1 MKPEPPP
8 PLATLLAKLVDH
20 GLDEAEHAKLEEIL
34 TKNPAARDYYRL
46 YLATH
51 LDLNEVIS
59 DMGFEPSPRPGWLRR
74 FQVPLAVAALI
85 PLAMGIF
92 LWGPWRD
99 SRGDPGTE
107 ALAVTSAAHGV
118 KWNLATKPAAG
129 LELHAGRIRLA
140 SGKLSMT
147 LRGGQIAT
155 IAAPSEFQLI
165 DETEIFLHQGNASL
179 RITGDPKP
187 FTIRVPHGEVV
198 DLGTEFSVNV
208 AADGTADVWVFEG
221 KALVSLTSGSSKR
234 EQQSLIAG
242 QSVRIA
248 QSLAPSPSTATDFVR
263 PLVEA
268 SPSDPSRAIIADF
281 SADFPASSLG
291 SGQPFS
297 GSEKLAE
304 GWSFLWNPTGDLG
317 NAADYQPLLPNTV
330 NTFPSADGGGIFPMF
345 TKLGDVAFNS
355 NNQGNFQYGRIAKTS
370 IHPGRYVAGKDYRA
384 IIAYTIQADE
394 AGRIRITNSSLAKHR
409 VDGFTTNGV
418 DLDIFVNDSRV
429 DSLRKDGF
437 ESLTATNFDGSLG
450 NLSEGDTV
458 YITLGNNGDDGN
470 GNHDIYDA
478 FDACLIDFQLMREP

>member
-1 MKPEPPP
+1 MKPESPP
-8 PLATLLAKLVDH
+8 PLATLLAKLVDR

-51 LDLNEVIS
+51 LDLNEVVS
-59 DMGFEPSPRPGWLRR
+59 DMGFKPSPRPGWLRR

-85 PLAMGIF
+85 PFSIGIF
-92 LWGPWRD
+92 LWSPWWD
-99 SRGDPGTE
+99 SREDPETE
-107 ALAVTSAAHGV
+107 ALALTSAAQGV
-118 KWNLATKPAAG
+118 KWNLATHPTAG
-129 LELHAGRIRLA
+129 IELHAGRIRLA

-155 IAAPSEFQLI
+155 FAAPSDFQLI

-221 KALVSLTSGSSKR
+221 KAMVSLTSGSSRR

-263 PLVEA
+263 PLLEA
-268 SPSDPSRAIIADF
+268 SPLASSGAIIADF
-281 SADFPASSLG
+281 SADFPASRLG

-297 GSEKLAE
+297 GSENPAA
-304 GWSFLWNPTGDLG
+304 GWSFLWNPTGTLG
-317 NAADYQPLLPNTV
+317 NAAHYKPLLPNIV

-345 TKLGDVAFNS
+345 TKLGDAAFNS
-355 NNQGNFQYGRIAKTS
+355 NAQQDFQYGRIAKTS

-394 AGRIRITNSSLAKHR
+394 AGSIRIANSSLAKHR

-418 DLDIFVNDSRV
+418 DLDIFINDTRV

-437 ESLTATNFDGSLG
+437 ESLTASDFDGSLG
-450 NLSEGDTV
+450 KLSAGDTI
-458 YITLGNNGDDGN
+458 YITLGNNGEDGN
-470 GNHDIYDA
+470 GNDDIYDA
-478 FDACLIDFQLMREP
+478 FDACIIDFQLLREP

>member
-1 MKPEPPP
+1 MKPEPTP
-8 PLATLLAKLVDH
+8 PLASLLAKLVDH

-51 LDLNEVIS
+51 LDLNEVVA
-59 DMGFEPSPRPGWLRR
+59 DLGFAPSPRPGWLRR
-74 FQVPLAVAALI
+74 FQLPLAMAALI
-85 PLAMGIF
+85 PLAVGII

-99 SRGDPGTE
+99 TRREPGAE
-107 ALAVTSAAHGV
+107 VLAITSASQGV
-118 KWNLATKPAAG
+118 KWSLATQPSAG
-129 LELHAGRIRLA
+129 LKLHAGRIRLA

-155 IAAPSEFQLI
+155 FAAPSEFQLI

-179 RITGDPKP
+179 RITGDPTP

-221 KALVSLTSGSSKR
+221 KAMVSLTSGSSKR

-263 PLVEA
+263 PLLEA
-268 SPSDPSRAIIADF
+268 APTDPPNAIIADF
-281 SADFPASSLG
+281 SADFPASNLG

-297 GSEKLAE
+297 GSEKPAD
-304 GWSFLWNPTGDLG
+304 GWAFLWNPTGTLG
-317 NAADYQPLLPNTV
+317 DASLYQALLPNTV
-330 NTFPSADGGGIFPMF
+330 NTFPAADGGGIFPMF

-355 NNQGNFQYGRIAKTS
+355 IAQEHFQYGRIAKTS
-370 IHPGRYVAGKDYRA
+370 IHPGRYITGKDYRA

-394 AGRIRITNSSLAKHR
+394 AGSIRIANSSLAKHR
-409 VDGFTTNGV
+409 V
-418 DLDIFVNDSRV
+418 
-429 DSLRKDGF
+429 
-437 ESLTATNFDGSLG
+437 
-450 NLSEGDTV
+450 
-458 YITLGNNGDDGN
+458 
-470 GNHDIYDA
+470 
-478 FDACLIDFQLMREP
+478 